1 MKVKK
6 MKLKIFNSLWL
17 TLLLMFVLG
26 NSIWAQTV
34 DDSVKNNSKVQGKQE
49 KSIKLNN
56 LKIDFDNLEAEI
68 NANINL
74 IIPKIELSLKNLDE
88 QINLNLKDIGP
99 KIELSLQNLDNS
111 FNFNFQTD
119 CDSVDAAECIAKDKF
134 KTYSKTYSLDAND
147 KIKLSNQYGKIVVN
161 TWDKHEIKVDVQIKA
176 EASDDAAAQK
186 LLNGV
191 QIWDNKEGSVV
202 SFRTSIET
210 SNGRTWKIWDWGNS
224 GKHKLEIDYTVYMP
238 AKNDL
243 NIEQSYGSI
252 TLPELDGKVRL
263 NCSYGNATAI
273 KLSNPN
279 NDIEGSYG
287 SLKVD
292 NLNSAHLD
300 YSYGSVQIG
309 ECNNLKANLSY
320 GSFKLGKL
328 KGSGDLDVSYC
339 GGFKISELANTFKK
353 LDVNSSYSGV
363 TLGLPGNDSF
373 DFDVT
378 VNYGG
383 FSYNSDQAIIT
394 SKNPPDGSKRIS
406 MTRNYKGH
414 YGRAGAG
421 PTVEIHNTYGNVNFE

>member
-1 MKVKK
+1 
-6 MKLKIFNSLWL
+6 MKLRIYNPLQL
-17 TLLLMFVLG
+17 TLLLLLATG

-34 DDSVKNNSKVQGKQE
+34 DDSVKTNSKTSSKHE
-49 KSIKLNN
+49 KSLKLNN
-56 LKIDFDNLEAEI
+56 LKIDLDNLETEI
-68 NANINL
+68 NTSINI
-74 IIPKIELSLKNLDE
+74 ITPKIELSLKNLGE
-88 QINLNLKDIGP
+88 EINLSLAELAP
-99 KIELSLQNLDNS
+99 KIEMSLKNLDNS
-111 FNFNFQTD
+111 FNFNFQTN
-119 CDSVDAAECIAKDKF
+119 CDSVDVGECTTKDKY
-134 KTYSKTYSLDAND
+134 KSYTKSYSLDAND

-176 EASDDAAAQK
+176 EANDDAAAQK
-186 LLNGV
+186 ILDGV
-191 QIWDNKEGSVV
+191 QIWDSKDGGVV

-210 SNGRTWKIWDWGNS
+210 TNGRSWKIWDWGNS
-224 GKHKLEIDYTVYMP
+224 DKHKLEIDYTVYMP

-243 NIEQSYGSI
+243 NVDQSYGSVS
-252 TLPELDGKVRL
+252 LPELDGKVRL
-263 NCSYGNATAI
+263 NCSYGNATAV

-328 KGSGDLDVSYC
+328 KGSGDFDLSYC
-339 GGFKISELANTFKK
+339 GGSKIGELANTFKK
-353 LDVNSSYSGV
+353 LDVNSSYSGFTV
-363 TLGLPGNDSF
+363 GLPGNDSF

-383 FSYNSDQAIIT
+383 FSYNSNEAIIT
-394 SKNPPDGSKRIS
+394 SKNPPDGSKRVS
-406 MTRNYKGH
+406 MTKNYKGH
-414 YGRAGAG
+414 YGKAGAG
-421 PTVEIHNTYGNVNFE
+421 PTVEIHTTYGSVNFE